1 MVSARDCP
9 PAILGQVRV
18 DNGRAQTGWLG
29 SKGRV
34 GKDRPSATPLS
45 SVTPASR
52 CSCCKWTLRWC
63 MEELPNPQREDVPKQ
78 LSNEKHR
85 QKAAGPS
92 QTQPHLLLCRLRSQA
107 GHVARLP
114 QGSDLHSSATT
125 GSRPAGFR
133 PGLWV
138 SQVPIWGIQ

>member
-1 MVSARDCP
+1 MSASDCP
-9 PAILGQVRV
+9 PALLGQVRA
-18 DNGRAQTGWLG
+18 DNDRAQTGWLG

-34 GKDRPSATPLS
+34 GKDRPPATPLS
-45 SVTPASR
+45 YVT
-52 CSCCKWTLRWC
+52 KLRAVAPVANGPLDGIWKSSQI
-63 MEELPNPQREDVPKQ
+63 LKG
-78 LSNEKHR
+78 
-85 QKAAGPS
+85 KACQSSFLMKNIDRTAGPS
-92 QTQPHLLLCRLRSQA
+92 QTQPQLLLCWLRSQA